1 MPYAI
6 KLLNNI
12 AQAAKELLPE
22 DSYILG
28 TEVPA
33 PDAIIVRSADMHAYQ
48 RNSELVAIARAG
60 AGVNNIPLEACA
72 KDGVVVFNTPGAN
85 ANAVKELVICARLLC
100 GRDVVGG
107 ITWARNLAGCCE
119 DVEPTVEKGK
129 KNFVGG
135 EICGKT
141 LGVVGLGAIGV
152 KVANAAA
159 SLGMKVTGFD
169 PMLSPAAK
177 NALCDE
183 VTVLDELDDLWGQCD
198 YITLHLPLND
208 HTRHMVG
215 ATQLSAMKPGAVLL
229 NLARGGL
236 VDEASLLAALDE
248 GTLRGYVT
256 DFPNETVIS
265 HLKVLPIPHLGASTP
280 ESEENCALMA
290 AQQLRDY
297 LEEGVIRNSVN
308 YPAFD
313 APRAAACRICILHE
327 NDGADLGNMV
337 RLLLED
343 CGVAGISHSE
353 RGAVAYTVVDLEHRP
368 IDQAIEGLRQLQGVL
383 RLRCL

>member
-22 DSYILG
+22 DSYLLG

-72 KDGVVVFNTPGAN
+72 KEGVVVFNTPGAN
-85 ANAVKELVICARLLC
+85 ANAVKELVICALLLC

-183 VTVLDELDDLWGQCD
+183 VTVLDGLDDSS
-198 YITLHLPLND
+198 I
-208 HTRHMVG
+208 
-215 ATQLSAMKPGAVLL
+215 
-229 NLARGGL
+229 
-236 VDEASLLAALDE
+236 
-248 GTLRGYVT
+248 
-256 DFPNETVIS
+256 
-265 HLKVLPIPHLGASTP
+265 LKLT
-280 ESEENCALMA
+280 C
-290 AQQLRDY
+290 
-297 LEEGVIRNSVN
+297 
-308 YPAFD
+308 
-313 APRAAACRICILHE
+313 
-327 NDGADLGNMV
+327 
-337 RLLLED
+337 
-343 CGVAGISHSE
+343 
-353 RGAVAYTVVDLEHRP
+353 
-368 IDQAIEGLRQLQGVL
+368 
-383 RLRCL
+383 